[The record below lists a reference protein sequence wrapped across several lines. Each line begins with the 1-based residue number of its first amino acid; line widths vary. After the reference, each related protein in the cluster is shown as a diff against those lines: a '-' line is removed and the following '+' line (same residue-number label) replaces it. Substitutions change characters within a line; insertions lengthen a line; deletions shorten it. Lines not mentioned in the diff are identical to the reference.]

1 MEMELDMVSNGLI
14 LNSMWKWQEPKVL
27 DIQKI
32 ILKVGL
38 EVPSKE
44 KWKNK

>member
-1 MEMELDMVSNGLI
+1 MEMELDLVLNGLI
-14 LNSMWKWQEPKVL
+14 LNSLWKWHEPKVL
-27 DIQKI
+27 EIKKT

-44 KWKNK
+44 KNK